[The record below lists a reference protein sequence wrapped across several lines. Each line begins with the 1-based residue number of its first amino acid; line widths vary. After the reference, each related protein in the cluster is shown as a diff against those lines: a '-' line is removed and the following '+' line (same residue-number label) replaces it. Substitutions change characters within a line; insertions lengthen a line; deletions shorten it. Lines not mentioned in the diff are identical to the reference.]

1 MEEWNQF
8 HCLSFATPL
17 SVFKSFANFR
27 CLIKEII
34 SKALQFQ
41 DINCTELVLQ
51 FVTQQAL
58 NVRISAADEKVMV
71 HVVISD

>member
-1 MEEWNQF
+1 MLNQG
-8 HCLSFATPL
+8 
-17 SVFKSFANFR
+17 
-27 CLIKEII
+27 EII

-51 FVTQQAL
+51 FITQQAL
-58 NVRISAADEKVMV
+58 NVRLSAADEKVMV